1 MDVTQSRLT
10 LMRLGDATAVFD
22 SETWESHLLP
32 PSATV
37 IADIITELAT
47 DGAVTM
53 ASLKQVLI
61 DEYELDPESS
71 SISDF
76 LGMLREIGM
85 LGE

>member
-10 LMRLGDATAVFD
+10 RMRLGDATAVFD

>member
-1 MDVTQSRLT
+1 MVVTQSRLT
-10 LMRLGDATAVFD
+10 LIRLGDATAVFD

-37 IADIITELAT
+37 IADIITELST
-47 DGAVTM
+47 DRPVTM
-53 ASLKQVLI
+53 ASLRQVLR
-61 DEYELDPESS
+61 DEYELGPESS

-85 LGE
+85 LGQ

>member
-1 MDVTQSRLT
+1 MYETQSRLT
-10 LMRLGDATAVFD
+10 LKRLGDATAVFD

-37 IADIITELAT
+37 IADIITELST
-47 DGAVTM
+47 DGPLTM
-53 ASLKQVLI
+53 ASLKLVLR
-61 DEYELDPESS
+61 DEYELDLESS

>member
-1 MDVTQSRLT
+1 MDVTQSRLI

-47 DGAVTM
+47 GGPVTM
-53 ASLKQVLI
+53 AYLKQVLR

>member
-1 MDVTQSRLT
+1 
-10 LMRLGDATAVFD
+10 MRLGDATAVFD